1 MAMATAT
8 ATATAIVNRKAARFR
23 STFERGAAWP
33 KRAVF
38 LSAVAVIS
46 PSLHAQ
52 YTDVAETAAPAAPQR
67 ALEIHPTLSLEQTY
81 TDNVRLRPPGSEQG
95 DWVTQIRPGVHVLGN
110 GARVRFSAIYSAN
123 LLYRLNEK
131 TRDIQHLLDAKGNAE
146 LVEKFFFVDAS
157 ANISQ
162 QDISLLGPQAVSDVN
177 VTGNRTNVRTLRI
190 SPYLRQNFG
199 SLAQAELRYTYG
211 LVDSSAATSFG
222 DSTSDRID
230 ATLASGPAYKLF
242 TWNLAYNKQH
252 IDYDR
257 ARDVDTERITASG
270 RRLITPTL
278 GVRATVG
285 YENNNFISAGP
296 EPKGSFWSVGPEW
309 KPTPRTLIAATT
321 GRRFFGSTQTVEA
334 RHRTRLSTWS
344 LEYSEDVT
352 TQAQQAIAPTTVSTA
367 SLLDSLLV
375 SRIPDPIL
383 REQAVQAFIAQTG
396 LPPTALVPLNFF
408 TTAPFFVKRLRA
420 TFGIQGVRNTI
431 LANLFRESR
440 EATDTGVAGAG
451 DFGSSRD
458 IKQTGG
464 NLTWT
469 RHMTANVTSNVSI
482 GYTRNGFPSLGRED
496 EIKYL
501 RLSLRRQFH
510 TRTFGSLTYRRLDS
524 DSSQAGAGYTE
535 NAVTATLTMRF

>member
-1 MAMATAT
+1 M

-23 STFERGAAWP
+23 STCERGRAWP
-33 KRAVF
+33 KRAIF

-46 PSLHAQ
+46 PSSYAQ
-52 YTDVAETAAPAAPQR
+52 FTELAETAAPAAPRR
-67 ALEIHPTLSLEQTY
+67 ALEIHPTLLLEQTY
-81 TDNVRLRPPGSEQG
+81 TDNVRLRPPGSEQS

-123 LLYRLNEK
+123 LLYRFNEE
-131 TRDIQHLLDAKGNAE
+131 TRDIRHFLDARGNAE
-146 LVEKFFFVDAS
+146 LVEKLFFVDAN
-157 ANISQ
+157 ANITQ

-177 VTGNRTNVRTLRI
+177 VTGNRTNIRTLRV

-199 SLAQAELRYTYG
+199 SFAQAELRYTYG
-211 LVDSSAATSFG
+211 LVDTSAVTSFA
-222 DSTSDRID
+222 DSTSNRID
-230 ATLASGPAYKLF
+230 ATMASGPAYKLF
-242 TWNLAYNKQH
+242 TWNLAYSKQH

-278 GVRATVG
+278 GARATVG
-285 YENNNFISAGP
+285 YEDNNFISAGP

-309 KPTPRTLIAATT
+309 TPTPRTLIAATT

-334 RHRTRLSTWS
+334 RHRTRLTNWS
-344 LEYSEDVT
+344 LNYSEDVT
-352 TQAQQAIAPTTVSTA
+352 TQAQEAIAPTTMSTA
-367 SLLDSLLV
+367 HLLDTLLV
-375 SRIPDPIL
+375 PRFPDPIL
-383 REQAVQAFIAQTG
+383 REQAAQAFIAQTG
-396 LPPTALVPLNFF
+396 LPSTALVPLNFL

-440 EATDTGVAGAG
+440 EATDIGVPGVG
-451 DFGSSRD
+451 DFATSRD
-458 IKQTGG
+458 TKQTGG
-464 NLTWT
+464 SVTWN
-469 RHMTANVTSNVSI
+469 RRMTADVTSNVSI

-501 RLSLRRQFH
+501 RLSLRRQFQ
-510 TRTFGSLTYRRLDS
+510 TRTFGSLTYHRIDS
-524 DSSQAGAGYTE
+524 DSNQAGAGYTE